1 MATVNLADFKNIDE
15 AKLYADINEKFNI
28 AAQARMPYE
37 RDWKMDIAFYADR
50 QWVVYDPTQRR
61 VVDYTPQNKKPRLTA
76 NLIKPVVRMEF
87 ARLTR
92 NDPVFTVVS
101 TTGDRDDV
109 AKAKAS
115 RKFLEWLWSVKG
127 WNKVFREALLWAL
140 VTGNGFVKVFWDP
153 TAGPVVKVD
162 DTVQTLGDVAI
173 DYVSPF
179 ELFIDPF
186 ARSLDEAAWVIQ
198 ARLRPVEYV
207 KEKYGVSVTGDGEAW
222 RTMVDSVFGPTAAYS
237 SIPLSK
243 TVLVKEYWEKP
254 STEYPRGRYAVVAGG
269 KVLYASDNPYAA
281 TCPIPFVHMK
291 HLSTPGHLYANSN
304 VKPLRPINVVY
315 NKLRSDIIENSAK
328 LSTPPLIAP
337 INSLLKDPQFEP
349 GEVIYYNPLMGG
361 VVQPL
366 TIEPYPAHVVNVLLR
381 LWQERD
387 DISGVSEV
395 SRGTVPRNIRSAAAM
410 AYLLENDETRMNVL
424 SRNWEEFIGKALN
437 YALWLARQF
446 YTVPRVLRVLGD
458 NATWETMLFKASDVP
473 IEADVRVEPGSTLP
487 KSEIYQQEF
496 LMQLWAA
503 GVITDPRLLLRLTK
517 FGNMEEIYNDMELD
531 TQQAQRENNKMAN
544 GEPAQVEDYQNHA
557 IHILEHNR
565 FRKTVQ
571 YEELPPERK
580 EVFRQHVAEH
590 EAYMQLLAQR
600 SQMMAQTVN
609 PEQTKGGR

>member
-1 MATVNLADFKNIDE
+1 
-15 AKLYADINEKFNI
+15 
-28 AAQARMPYE
+28 
-37 RDWKMDIAFYADR
+37 
-50 QWVVYDPTQRR
+50 
-61 VVDYTPQNKKPRLTA
+61 
-76 NLIKPVVRMEF
+76 
-87 ARLTR
+87 
-92 NDPVFTVVS
+92 
-101 TTGDRDDV
+101 
-109 AKAKAS
+109 
-115 RKFLEWLWSVKG
+115 
-127 WNKVFREALLWAL
+127 
-140 VTGNGFVKVFWDP
+140 
-153 TAGPVVKVD
+153 
-162 DTVQTLGDVAI
+162 
-173 DYVSPF
+173 
-179 ELFIDPF
+179 
-186 ARSLDEAAWVIQ
+186 
-198 ARLRPVEYV
+198 
-207 KEKYGVSVTGDGEAW
+207 
-222 RTMVDSVFGPTAAYS
+222 
-237 SIPLSK
+237 
-243 TVLVKEYWEKP
+243 
-254 STEYPRGRYAVVAGG
+254 
-269 KVLYASDNPYAA
+269 VLYASDNPYAA

-315 NKLRSDIIENSAK
+315 NKLRSDIIENSTK

-349 GEVIYYNPLMGG
+349 GEVIYYNPMMGG

-387 DISGVSEV
+387 DISGMSEV

-446 YTVPRVLRVLGD
+446 YTVPRVLRILGD

-571 YEELPPERK
+571 YEALPPERK

-590 EAYMQLLAQR
+590 EAIMQILAQR
-600 SQMMAQTVN
+600 SQIMAQMGN
-609 PEQTKGGR
+609 PEQTK